1 MEKLTAIYQNFLDWL
16 ASQLSAPGIY
26 IQLALLAAAF
36 LLSWFVFRLVRGA
49 MGRGIDRLPVPEGLK
64 QALRNLDGLFI
75 PALTVLLLFPVQV
88 LSGQGSAFDFSIGSA
103 AMSLLLAW
111 IVVRVLV
118 QFIQNNAIRGILV
131 PFIWLVAAFN
141 ILGVMDEVAAV
152 LDAAGIEIGEK
163 RISALS
169 VTKGLIAI
177 FFLIYLA
184 NLVSSLLEN
193 RVNRTESFSNV
204 SKVLVIKTIRIG
216 LIILAVLVG
225 VTASGIDLS
234 LLAVFSG
241 ALGLGVGFGLQKG
254 ISNLFSG
261 FLLLLDK
268 SIKPG
273 DVIELQNGAFGWVAH
288 MGGRYTEIVTRDNK
302 SFLIPNEDFI
312 TQPVVNWSHGNSLIR
327 IEVTFGVSYESDPRT
342 VKRLTEEAARK
353 PGRVVERPA
362 PVCHLV
368 AFGDSSVDFSLRF
381 WITDAQEGLTNIR
394 SEVMLEIWDTFK
406 EHNINIPYPH
416 REVFLHNPDG

>member
-111 IVVRVLV
+111 IIVRVLV

-261 FLLLLDK
+261 FLLLIDK

-342 VKRLTEEAARK
+342 VKRL
-353 PGRVVERPA
+353 
-362 PVCHLV
+362 
-368 AFGDSSVDFSLRF
+368 
-381 WITDAQEGLTNIR
+381 
-394 SEVMLEIWDTFK
+394 
-406 EHNINIPYPH
+406 
-416 REVFLHNPDG
+416 